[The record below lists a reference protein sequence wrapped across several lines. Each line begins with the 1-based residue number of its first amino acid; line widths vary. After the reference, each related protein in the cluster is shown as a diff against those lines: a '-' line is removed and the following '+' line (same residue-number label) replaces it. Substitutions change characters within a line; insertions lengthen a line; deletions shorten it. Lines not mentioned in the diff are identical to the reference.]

1 MLTGV
6 AAKLL
11 LNENVA
17 QILIWVAKMVEMA
30 RVGCKY
36 GAKSHAMCMSNRKCI
51 IAVTAEE
58 HVVLR
63 QRNVR
68 T

>member
-1 MLTGV
+1 
-6 AAKLL
+6 
-11 LNENVA
+11 
-17 QILIWVAKMVEMA
+17 MVEMA

-36 GAKSHAMCMSNRKCI
+36 GAKSHAMCMSNRKCK

-58 HVVLR
+58 HIVLR